1 MITDN
6 EKQLTLESIEMAL
19 QEGAKHCRVNLSKS
33 TTDLVDTLDGKIDK
47 VSHCLDRGLTISL
60 FVDGR
65 FGSFSTNLLEKEQ
78 LRSFIR
84 EAVAMTRLLAPDP
97 CRRLPEP
104 SRCCHTALSGNE
116 LGLYDP
122 SYSSLDAS
130 ARRDMALG
138 AVLFGRC
145 PEPQGAKLIS
155 EEGEYSDSELDSLT
169 ADSNGLMCRHM
180 ETSFEYVSQLTVE
193 ASDGRKYSGYWWESS
208 PKLEGLDIADTGL
221 RALSKAMEQVGSA
234 PVKGGKYTMVVDTE
248 VASKLLTPL
257 LNALGGYSLQQ
268 NNSFLSESLG
278 KQLFS
283 EALTVIDDCM
293 REGESGSRLFDS
305 EGVATRV
312 APVIEKGVVKQYFIN
327 TYISGK
333 MGLSPTVEDCTRAH
347 LLPYPEAGLD
357 RAEILRRAGSGIL
370 VTGFNGGNCN
380 SSTGDFSYGV
390 EGFRFENGVCTSPVS
405 GMLVTGN
412 FLKLWSSLVMAG
424 DDARSCQ
431 GKLVPTLCF
440 EDVDFNG

>member
-1 MITDN
+1 MITEN
-6 EKQLTLESIEMAL
+6 EKQLALDSIGMAL
-19 QEGAKHCRVNLSKS
+19 EEGAQHCRINLSKN
-33 TTDLVDTLDGKIDK
+33 TTDIVDTLDGELDK
-47 VSHCLDRGLTISL
+47 LSHCLDRGLTINL

-65 FGSFSTNLLEKEQ
+65 FGSFSTNRLDREQ
-78 LRSFIR
+78 LRAFIR
-84 EAVAMTRLLAPDP
+84 EAVAMTRLLAPDG

-104 SRCCHTALSGNE
+104 SRCCTAALTGDE

-122 SYSSLDAS
+122 AYSAMDA
-130 ARRDMALG
+130 ALRREMALR
-138 AVLFGRC
+138 AAIFGRC
-145 PEPQGAKLIS
+145 PELSGAKLIS
-155 EEGEYSDSELDSLT
+155 EEGEYSDSEFDSIT
-169 ADSNGLMCRHM
+169 ADSNGLFCRHL
-180 ETSFEYVSQLTVE
+180 ETSFEYVSQVTVE

-208 PKLEGLDIADTGL
+208 PRLAGLDTEETG
-221 RALSKAMEQVGSA
+221 RKAVARAMEQIGSA
-234 PVKGGKYTMVVDTE
+234 PVRGGKYTMVVDSE
-248 VASKLLTPL
+248 VASKLLTPV

-268 NNSFLSESLG
+268 NNSFMADTLD
-278 KQLFS
+278 KAVFS
-283 EALTVIDDCM
+283 EAFTVIDDCL
-293 REGESGSRLFDS
+293 RKGESGSRLFDS
-305 EGVATRV
+305 EGVATRT

-327 TYISGK
+327 TYIAGK

-347 LLPYPEAGLD
+347 LLPYPQTGLD

-380 SSTGDFSYGV
+380 SATGDFSYGV

-412 FLKLWSSLVMAG
+412 FLKLWSSLVIAG
-424 DDARSCQ
+424 DDTRSCQ